1 VILLAVVGVL
11 AAGLLAYRYQLSH
24 HSQIV
29 KAEITYW
36 DQCSS
41 RQEAGVCVKYRFTY
55 LDRQY
60 TGSGQISMQEWS
72 RTEKHIDVRFL
83 PAFPSLNEPADSRR
97 RARASIYP
105 IAVVVVAISYAVAYG
120 IRLKRAPGDR
130 DRTHPLGLDTDRPAV
145 RRTPMERKCF
155 VKVSIRTAEPGG
167 FLRDLELGEFLAVWT
182 KTVSIGSDPG
192 CTVVL
197 PDLPPVAVRVV
208 AASNHKLLYRLPEG
222 TRLPLPPVTSPLP
235 EYDNR
240 VDYRAFTVGPYLI
253 QFGEVYRV
261 E

>member
-1 VILLAVVGVL
+1 
-11 AAGLLAYRYQLSH
+11 
-24 HSQIV
+24 
-29 KAEITYW
+29 
-36 DQCSS
+36 
-41 RQEAGVCVKYRFTY
+41 
-55 LDRQY
+55 
-60 TGSGQISMQEWS
+60 
-72 RTEKHIDVRFL
+72 
-83 PAFPSLNEPADSRR
+83 
-97 RARASIYP
+97 
-105 IAVVVVAISYAVAYG
+105 
-120 IRLKRAPGDR
+120 
-130 DRTHPLGLDTDRPAV
+130 
-145 RRTPMERKCF
+145 MERKCF